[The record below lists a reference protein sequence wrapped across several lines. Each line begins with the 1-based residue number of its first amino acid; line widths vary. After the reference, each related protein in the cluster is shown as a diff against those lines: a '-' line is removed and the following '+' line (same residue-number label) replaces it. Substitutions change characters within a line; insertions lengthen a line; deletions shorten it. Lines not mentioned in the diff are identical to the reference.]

1 MMFRFLSQFYM
12 KNQLFALLLVL
23 VFLPGTS
30 HAQDTVQSSP
40 AQRLQTHVS
49 ILAADSLEGRGLGT
63 QGKIMAKNY
72 IAGHFESFG
81 LSPYDEDFFQDFELR
96 IQLVNV
102 LGTNVVGY
110 LPGSDPML
118 KDEFIVIGAHYDHL
132 GYVYRQNEKI
142 IYNGAD
148 DNASG
153 TAAVIELARYFAE
166 NRESI
171 GRSIIFIAF
180 DAEESG
186 LIGAKRFVSEN
197 TVFNINDI
205 KMMFSLDMVGMY
217 LAHKK
222 VDMMGSGSLT
232 GGVKLIENVAAR
244 QGITL
249 GSTAS
254 DISRYTDTAP
264 FGDAGIPAIHVFT
277 GMKSPYHKP
286 EDTWDLLDYEGM
298 AGVTQFLQELIT
310 ELSHVPE
317 LKPSGQFA
325 ALQQPGAVRFDWG
338 VIFNIGG
345 SHHYFPDEFY
355 RARSVLA
362 FSTGA
367 FGQIH
372 LGKRFTIQ
380 PEILY
385 DYNGS
390 KAPYEVFRRHEI
402 KSPLNLQYN
411 LANDPD
417 GMARVFPFIGGYYSY
432 TFSEK
437 NDQDGLN
444 YDDLYNDQ
452 EWGVNLGLGLELM
465 KFQMAFTFRQAL
477 TDISRSPDTEF
488 YYKGLYFTMGYK
500 F

>member
-1 MMFRFLSQFYM
+1 MKKQIIFLLLSWSFLSG
-12 KNQLFALLLVL
+12 
-23 VFLPGTS
+23 FLP
-30 HAQDTVQSSP
+30 AQNIATDSP
-40 AQRLQTHVS
+40 AQRLQTHLS

-72 IAGHFESFG
+72 IAKHFESFG
-81 LSPYDEDFFQDFELR
+81 LLPYDEDYFQDFDLR
-96 IQLVNV
+96 IQLVNI

-110 LPGSDPML
+110 LPGADPIL

-132 GYVYRQNEKI
+132 GYFFRGDEKV

-153 TAAVIELARYFAE
+153 TAAVIELARYFSE

-186 LIGAKRFVSEN
+186 LIGAERFINEN
-197 TVFNINDI
+197 TTFSTSDI
-205 KMMFSLDMVGMY
+205 RLMFSLDMVGMY
-217 LAHKK
+217 SAHKK
-222 VDMMGSGSLT
+222 VDMRGSGSLD
-232 GGVKLIENVAAR
+232 GGVKIIENVAAR
-244 QGITL
+244 QGIKL

-254 DISRYTDTAP
+254 DVSRYTDTAP
-264 FGDAGIPAIHVFT
+264 FGDAGIPAIHAFT
-277 GMKSPYHKP
+277 GTKSPYHKP

-298 AGVTQFLQELIT
+298 AEIIGFLQELIT

-338 VIFNIGG
+338 IVFNIGG
-345 SHHYFPDEFY
+345 SHHFYPDEFY
-355 RARSVLA
+355 RAKSVFA

-367 FGQIH
+367 FGQVH

-390 KAPYEVFRRHEI
+390 QAPYGVFRRHEI
-402 KSPLNLQYN
+402 KTPLNLQYN
-411 LANDPD
+411 LTNESNEMVRA
-417 GMARVFPFIGGYYSY
+417 FPFIGAYYSY
-432 TFSEK
+432 TFAS
-437 NDQDGLN
+437 NRNLDGLN
-444 YDDLYNDQ
+444 FDQRYHDQ
-452 EWGVNLGLGLELM
+452 EWGVNLGLGMDIM
-465 KFQMAFTFRQAL
+465 KLQMAFTYRQGL
-477 TDISRSPDTEF
+477 TNISSSPDEEF
-488 YYKGLYFTMGYK
+488 YYKGFYFTMGYK